1 MNKIYILNIIILL
14 SFFSIINAQNL
25 NIEEKVIGIV
35 ISDSAPVLV
44 TESNYLQLK
53 NNNSDDVWLKYYQ
66 EIYND
71 TTLTNPNL
79 ELKSESNL
87 SIIPIIDFDYSQENF
102 SQFNSNIPLKDIII
116 IDNFGNYVLS
126 SKGEELVNPFL
137 NHSTKKIKK

>member
-1 MNKIYILNIIILL
+1 MKKSFILNIIILL
-14 SFFSIINAQNL
+14 LLTSFVNAQNL

-35 ISDSAPVLV
+35 ISDSEPVLV

-53 NNNSDDVWLKYYQ
+53 KNDDDVWLKYYQ
-66 EIYND
+66 KIYDD

-102 SQFNSNIPLKDIII
+102 SQFNSNIPLKDILI
-116 IDNFGNYVLS
+116 IDNSGNYVLS
-126 SKGEELVNPFL
+126 SKGEDLVNPYL
-137 NHSTKKIKK
+137 KKNTKKISK